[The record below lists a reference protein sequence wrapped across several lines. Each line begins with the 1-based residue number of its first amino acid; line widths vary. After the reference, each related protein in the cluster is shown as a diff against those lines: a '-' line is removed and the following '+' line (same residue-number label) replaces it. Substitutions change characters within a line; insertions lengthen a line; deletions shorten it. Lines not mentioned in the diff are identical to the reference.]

1 MNIEGEKHW
10 SNVEKL
16 HETVKNPNIHIKGT
30 KSYYSDAW
38 TGSFEESVVR
48 YLYGDSYSLKNWEP
62 IWELDQLYIGNFVCI
77 GAEVIILMGG
87 NNTHRMDWFSL
98 YPFKE
103 SVVESYQQKGD
114 TIIGDGAWLGIR
126 SVIMPGVT
134 IGEGAVVAA
143 GSIVTKNV
151 SAYSIVG
158 GNPAKVIG
166 SRFEDD
172 IIKRLINL
180 KIYDLPEEN
189 LLALQSYLSSN
200 DLDEL
205 LRQVE
210 VYKAEKD

>member
-10 SNVEKL
+10 SKVEKL

-48 YLYGDSYSLKNWEP
+48 YLYGDSYSLKNWES

-103 SVVESYQQKGD
+103 SIVESYQQKGD
-114 TIIGDGAWLGIR
+114 TIIDDGAWLGIR

-151 SAYSIVG
+151 PAYSIVG

-189 LLALQSYLSSN
+189 LLALQPYLSSN
-200 DLDEL
+200 DLNEL
-205 LRQVE
+205 FRQVE

>member
-10 SNVEKL
+10 SKVEKL

-30 KSYYSDAW
+30 KSYYIDAW

-62 IWELDQLYIGNFVCI
+62 IWELDQLYIGNFVCV

-103 SVVESYQQKGD
+103 SIVESYQQKGD
-114 TIIGDGAWLGIR
+114 TIIDDGAWLGIR
-126 SVIMPGVT
+126 SVIMSGVT

-151 SAYSIVG
+151 PAYSIVG

-189 LLALQSYLSSN
+189 LLALQPYLSSN
-200 DLDEL
+200 DLNEL
-205 LRQVE
+205 FRQVE